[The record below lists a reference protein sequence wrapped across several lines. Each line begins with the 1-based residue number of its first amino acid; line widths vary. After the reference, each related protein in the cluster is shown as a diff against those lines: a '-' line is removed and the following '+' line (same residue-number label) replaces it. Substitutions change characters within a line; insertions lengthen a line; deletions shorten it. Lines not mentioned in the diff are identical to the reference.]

1 MGGTTLYDLCY
12 TQSTRIQDGLL
23 TAKTE
28 VNDSYDDDKNSSKY
42 YTVDLAEG
50 REEGSDSAFQLGLI
64 IAFMMLYIPVHNET
78 EHL

>member
-42 YTVDLAEG
+42 YTVVLVEG